1 MLSEFSFAAWMGL
14 LMIMF
19 VPITYLFFDAVIH
32 DSQANNYYAPF
43 AFAFIAC
50 MFVKLILLA
59 LRAADSLDAEA
70 ERLQVPDW
78 INTCIDSNVE
88 IDLKNLE
95 EAQIGLQKMATLTRT
110 LALLLSIYSSMVAFV
125 VGFAFSFY
133 AFKLFKKYC
142 CCKVDRQNVDSDFTD
157 ASNSGL

>member
-1 MLSEFSFAAWMGL
+1 MLNEFNFAAWMGL
-14 LMIMF
+14 FMIMF

-50 MFVKLILLA
+50 MFVKVILLA
-59 LRAADSLDAEA
+59 LRAADSLDSEA
-70 ERLQVPDW
+70 VRLQVPDW
-78 INTCIDSNVE
+78 INTCIDSSVE

-95 EAQIGLQKMATLTRT
+95 EAQAGLEKMANLTRS
-110 LALLLSIYSSMVAFV
+110 LALLLSIYSLMVASVVLVLFFFYVFV
-125 VGFAFSFY
+125 LS
-133 AFKLFKKYC
+133 KKYC
-142 CCKVDRQNVDSDFTD
+142 CKADRQNVDSDFTD